1 MGSLGVQ
8 AGRWGLW
15 VLLGVQ
21 GNVMVLLGLLL
32 WVQGVGDGSL
42 RVVLGVQGRLLGSL
56 WVLLGGITGVCRAT
70 PRRVPG

>member
-21 GNVMVLLGLLL
+21 GSVMVLLRVLL

-42 RVVLGVQGRLLGSL
+42 WVVSVVQGKLLGSL

-70 PRRVPG
+70 PRWVPG